1 MSELQARFTSL
12 REALNNRF
20 VERYDE
26 VEIAV
31 SAILTGYHAVMV
43 GPPGTGKS
51 MLTRELTRAIK
62 GARYFEH
69 LMTKFTVPEELD
81 GPINIAALEDGRYE
95 RIIEG
100 MMPESEVVFLDEVFK
115 PSSAI
120 LNTRLQM
127 MQERT
132 YKHGSEIINVP
143 LISLFGASN
152 ELPEGEEL
160 GALFDRFQFRMVVNY
175 IQEPSN
181 FIKMLKMADVGD
193 IPELTLEE
201 LYEAQAEV
209 KTVEIPEALYDT
221 LYEIRADLEME
232 GVVVSDR
239 RFRQSLSALRSMAW
253 VDGRTV
259 VTDDDFR
266 ILQHMFWTN
275 PQEVKRVAR
284 VILSHTNPLELEA
297 DEIIDFAEEI
307 QGQLTAALMDCKS
320 KGENPKEKLTKQGIE
335 WFSRCRQLS
344 EQVKTLEAKAQK
356 LDKSTNKISQAKDRV
371 LRTAKEVGRHTIGFE
386 TMDIKR

>member
-1 MSELQARFTSL
+1 MSELQAKFSSL
-12 REALNNRF
+12 REALTDRF

-26 VEIAV
+26 VEVMI
-31 SAILTGYHAVMV
+31 SAILSGYHTVLV

-51 MLTRELTRAIK
+51 MMTRELTAAFT
-62 GARYFEH
+62 GASYFEH
-69 LMTKFTVPEELD
+69 LLTKFTTPEELF
-81 GPINIAALEDGRYE
+81 GPIDIAALEQGQYI
-95 RIIEG
+95 RIIDG
-100 MMPESEVVFLDEVFK
+100 MLPEAEIGFLDEVFK
-115 PSSAI
+115 ANSAI
-120 LNTRLQM
+120 LNTQLTLM
-127 MQERT
+127 NERK
-132 YKHGSEIINVP
+132 YKHGKDLIDSP
-143 LISLFGASN
+143 LISIFGASN

-175 IQEPSN
+175 VQEPSN
-181 FIKMLKMADVGD
+181 FIKVLRMRDEGD
-193 IPELTLEE
+193 IPQMTLNELRA
-201 LYEAQAEV
+201 AQQEV
-209 KTVEIPEALYDT
+209 KNVEIPEALYDT

-239 RFRQSLSALRSMAW
+239 RFRQALRALQSMAW
-253 VDGRTV
+253 VEGRTL

-284 VILSHTNPLELEA
+284 VILQHTNPLELEA

-344 EQVKTLEAKAQK
+344 EQVKTLEAKAVK
-356 LDKSTNKISQAKDRV
+356 LEKNTNKITQAKDRV

-386 TMDIKR
+386 SMDIKR

>member
-1 MSELQARFTSL
+1 MSELNAKFNAL
-12 REALNNRF
+12 REALNNRY

-26 VEIAV
+26 VEVAV
-31 SAILTGYHAVMV
+31 AAILSRFHVVLV

-51 MLTRELTRAIK
+51 MLTRELTGAFQ

-69 LMTKFTVPEELD
+69 LLTKFTTPEELF
-81 GPINIAALEDGRYE
+81 GPLNIPALEEGRYE
-95 RIIEG
+95 RIIDG
-100 MMPESEVVFLDEVFK
+100 MLPEAEIVFEDEVFK
-115 PSSAI
+115 ANSAI
-120 LNTRLQM
+120 LNTELTIM
-127 MQERT
+127 NERV
-132 YKHGSEIINVP
+132 YKHGNKLIPVP

-160 GALFDRFQFRMVVNY
+160 GALFDRFQFRIVVDY

-181 FIKMLKMADVGD
+181 FIRMLKMSDQAD
-193 IPELTLEE
+193 IPTLTLQE
-201 LYEAQAEV
+201 LEQAQAEV
-209 KTVEIPEALYDT
+209 ADVEIPEALYDT
-221 LYEIRADLEME
+221 LYEIRADLMME

-239 RFRQSLSALRSMAW
+239 RFRQSLRALKSMAW
-253 VDGRTV
+253 VDGRST

-275 PQEVKRVAR
+275 PQDVKKVTR

-297 DEIIDFAEEI
+297 DEIVDFAEDI
-307 QGQLTAALMDCKS
+307 QGQLTAALLDCKA

-344 EQVKTLEAKAQK
+344 EQVKALEVKAKK
-356 LDKSTNKISQAKDRV
+356 LDKNTNKISQAKDRV
-371 LRTAKEVGRHTIGFE
+371 LRVAKEVGRHTIGFD
-386 TMDIKR
+386 TMELNR